1 MKRSLA
7 LLCALAILAGLS
19 PSSALAGDCYV
30 DPVFQYSGTG
40 KIKSAVFLR
49 SEACTSGTM
58 ILRTLSA
65 GATVQVVGY
74 TDGWYEV
81 ISGGKRGWIGQQFLD
96 NSAERTGVSWSNYE
110 EYQINRPSEVPVP
123 APEPTPMPSLA
134 SEEAYTG
141 TITERSLIK
150 LVCPSDATADHPC
163 KAVYYIGADGKRH
176 AFPNSKVFFTWYEN
190 FDSVKAVTSE
200 RLGAYAL
207 GANVTYRPGA
217 RMVKFTTDLKVY
229 AVARGGILR
238 WVASEELATALYG
251 SSWNTKIDDIPDTF
265 YTNYTFGTE
274 IGSESDF
281 NPTAESAQS
290 PTFD

>member
-1 MKRSLA
+1 MKRLLTSLGIFIFLVSIIPNTA
-7 LLCALAILAGLS
+7 MAG
-19 PSSALAGDCYV
+19 GCYV

-110 EYQINRPSEVPVP
+110 EYQLNRPSEVPSP
-123 APEPTPMPSLA
+123 APEPTPTPA
-134 SEEAYTG
+134 TEETYTG
-141 TITERSLIK
+141 TISERSLIK
-150 LVCPSDATADHPC
+150 LVCPSSTTADHPC

-190 FDSVKAVTSE
+190 FDSVKSVTSE
-200 RLGAYAL
+200 RLGGYML
-207 GANVTYRPGA
+207 GANVTYRPGT
-217 RMVKFTTDLKVY
+217 RMVKFTTDNKVY

-238 WVASEELATALYG
+238 WVASEELAKAFYG
-251 SSWNTKIDDIPDTF
+251 NDWNTKIDDIPDTF

-274 IGSESDF
+274 IASENDF
-281 NPTAESAQS
+281 NPTSESAQS